1 MANNKTG
8 DAMMGDAMTG
18 DASNYRYFLSYS
30 GVRLPLKLVS
40 PIEAG
45 ALGHRNTYIRASY
58 DAEKRLLRCEK
69 IVYGE
74 VELRHDYEYH
84 ANGALSRALIE
95 MGGDETEMRFDSD
108 GQLLS
113 E

>member
-1 MANNKTG
+1 MEN
-8 DAMMGDAMTG
+8 GDAMTG
-18 DASNYRYFLSYS
+18 EDTNYRYFLTYS
-30 GVRLPLKLVS
+30 GVNLPLKLVS

-58 DAEKRLLRCEK
+58 DSEERLLRCEK

-95 MGGDETEMRFDSD
+95 MGGDETEMRFDAE
-108 GQLLS
+108 GRVLS